1 MTISTSGH
9 LHVEYTLIC
18 GQSFR
23 WSQTNDGWWASAM
36 QTADGP
42 VVVKVRQDQLS
53 IASEEKASTGVLAY
67 IKDYFRLNVVLE
79 DLSKEFLAADETL
92 AQVLR
97 DFQGLRVLR
106 QDPVECL
113 FSFLCTSAAPLH
125 RIRKSVNGL
134 STAYGTAISCPN
146 EDIYYTF
153 PTVERLA
160 LAEVDEMRAIG
171 LGYRARFVKATAEAV
186 VERGGSQWLHALRGA
201 TYADAH
207 LELCKLP
214 GVGAKIA
221 DCVCLFSLDKDQA
234 IPVDTHIWQVAVNR
248 YGIAANAKSLTP
260 AVYKEIGDSLRD
272 RFGPYAGWA
281 QQYLFFA
288 DLYGRGAWE
297 SYVKQ
302 LRQEDGAVFLR

>member
-1 MTISTSGH
+1 
-9 LHVEYTLIC
+9 
-18 GQSFR
+18 
-23 WSQTNDGWWASAM
+23 M
-36 QTADGP
+36 QAAGTP
-42 VVVKVRQDQLS
+42 VVIKVRQNETRIEAEQT
-53 IASEEKASTGVLAY
+53 ASRDVQEY
-67 IKDYFRLNVVLE
+67 IRDYFRLDVNLE
-79 DLSKEFLAADETL
+79 DLSTEFLTADETL
-92 AQVLR
+92 APVLK

-134 STAYGTAISCPN
+134 CAAYGAAVTCST
-146 EDIYYTF
+146 DDTYYAF

-160 LAEVDEMRAIG
+160 LANVDEMRAMG
-171 LGYRARFVKATAEAV
+171 LGYRARFVRATAEAV
-186 VERGGSQWLHALRGA
+186 VERGGSQWLHALREA
-201 TYADAH
+201 SYADAH
-207 LELCKLP
+207 SELCKLP

-302 LRQEDGAVFLR
+302 LRQSPV